1 MGPTGSTTSSALIPF
16 ASGIIVPVSITSASP
31 VIIAF
36 GANRVVAP
44 ATTYFTVMISQYA
57 FSIHVPAFFLH
68 DLQCSVDAQYIVHTV
83 LAPLTYT
90 FTLIK
95 YARVNNSH
103 GIQFADPYL
112 DTLLVVTAN
121 FPNKPGPT
129 FSVTKVLSACGHSI
143 GYIPVA

>member
-57 FSIHVPAFFLH
+57 FSIHVPAFYMIYN
-68 DLQCSVDAQYIVHTV
+68 AV
-83 LAPLTYT
+83 LMHNILCILYWH
-90 FTLIK
+90 
-95 YARVNNSH
+95 R
-103 GIQFADPYL
+103 
-112 DTLLVVTAN
+112 
-121 FPNKPGPT
+121 
-129 FSVTKVLSACGHSI
+129 
-143 GYIPVA
+143 